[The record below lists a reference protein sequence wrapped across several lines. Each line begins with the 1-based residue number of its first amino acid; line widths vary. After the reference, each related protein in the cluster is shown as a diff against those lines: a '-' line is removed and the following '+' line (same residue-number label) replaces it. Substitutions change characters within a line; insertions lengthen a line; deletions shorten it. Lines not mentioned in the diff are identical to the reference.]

1 MGYLFSYFALFFA
14 LLVSPSPPPHSFSS
28 SSFCSLLSHVVVLQ
42 VYTLDQIDAIHILT
56 DTLKKPEFYYEVI
69 SEVLLACVVLGDI
82 MSMCMSGAP
91 LNSKS
96 RFC

>member
-1 MGYLFSYFALFFA
+1 MRVVQASYYGGYLVAYFGLFM
-14 LLVSPSPPPHSFSS
+14 
-28 SSFCSLLSHVVVLQ
+28 SLL
-42 VYTLDQIDAIHILT
+42 VYTLDQINAIHILT

-69 SEVLLACVVLGDI
+69 AEILLACVCIGDI
-82 MSMCMSGAP
+82 LSMCMSGAP

>member
-1 MGYLFSYFALFFA
+1 MLHAACPTHILQHFVTLGQVSYYFGYLFSYFALFFA
-14 LLVSPSPPPHSFSS
+14 LL
-28 SSFCSLLSHVVVLQ
+28 

-56 DTLKKPEFYYEVI
+56 DTLKTPEFYYEVI

-82 MSMCMSGAP
+82 LSMCMSGAP

>member
-1 MGYLFSYFALFFA
+1 MCSK
-14 LLVSPSPPPHSFSS
+14 SS
-28 SSFCSLLSHVVVLQ
+28 RRFR
-42 VYTLDQIDAIHILT
+42 YTLDQIDAIHVLT
-56 DTLKKPEFYYEVI
+56 DTLKTPEFYYEVI

-82 MSMCMSGAP
+82 LSMCMSGAP

>member
-1 MGYLFSYFALFFA
+1 MSYYFGYLFSYFALFFA
-14 LLVSPSPPPHSFSS
+14 LL
-28 SSFCSLLSHVVVLQ
+28 

-56 DTLKKPEFYYEVI
+56 DTLKTPEFYYEVI

-82 MSMCMSGAP
+82 LSMCMSGAP